1 MKVSDEPGLVAD
13 TIDGTVGGAVGG
25 AMILIIVVICITAFY
40 IRQSCKKRIN
50 ANKQQVMK
58 SMNISSNCMTDQ
70 DGNVH
75 EQEDSDICN
84 DTYDTVTMDANPS
97 YGIAIELDAIAH
109 CITTVPVSNVAIQ
122 PNPSYSSDSDQ
133 DQYCY
138 VETNE
143 IQHHHSVRSPE
154 RTSYLKVISSST
166 TTDDSVNDMATD

>member
-1 MKVSDEPGLVAD
+1 
-13 TIDGTVGGAVGG
+13 
-25 AMILIIVVICITAFY
+25 
-40 IRQSCKKRIN
+40 
-50 ANKQQVMK
+50 
-58 SMNISSNCMTDQ
+58 MTDQ

-75 EQEDSDICN
+75 QQEDSDICN

-97 YGIAIELDAIAH
+97 YGIAIELDTTAH

-122 PNPSYSSDSDQ
+122 PNPSYSSDSDE
-133 DQYCY
+133 DRYCY

-143 IQHHHSVRSPE
+143 IQHHHSVCSPE